1 VEGESAAAVA
11 RCRSDQSALNPA
23 NRNKY
28 RLKENAATG
37 EKSCSRKIHEQGQE
51 IGNSRGAHWI

>member
-1 VEGESAAAVA
+1 L
-11 RCRSDQSALNPA
+11 DQSALNPA
-23 NRNKY
+23 NRNTY